1 MPAQTPKLFIK
12 IDRRHPLPIY
22 LQICEWFRA
31 AITAGHLHPGDRV
44 PALRGLASQLDTAR
58 GTVEQAY
65 MVLVD
70 EGYLQMRGAAG
81 TFVSPSLPISLTQSP
96 PPHDNEPAPRT
107 EHADSCREAGT
118 PRSGL
123 SPLQLTTVATSGE
136 PRPLPIYLQICERF
150 RTAIAAGHLR
160 PGDRVPA
167 LRSLATQ
174 LNTARG
180 TVEQAYTILVDE
192 GYLQMRGAAGT
203 FVSPSL
209 PISPTQSPPSQSD
222 DPALRVARAD
232 SSGAAGASRNNLPS
246 RQLIAVAMSG
256 EPRPLQP
263 GVPALDAFPRK
274 VWHRLVSLR
283 ARSGDRAL
291 LGYPNPAGY
300 RPLREHVATYLG
312 LSRGVTCVPEQV
324 FITSGYRATLEL
336 VLRSLARPN
345 DSVWFEDPGYLLAR
359 SFLSETGVQLVPVPV
374 DAEGIDVERGL
385 QLDAHARFALVTPSH
400 QSPLGHTLSLSRR
413 IALLDWAE
421 KTSGW
426 IVEDDY
432 DSEFRYLGRPLQALK
447 SLDRRDHVIYCST
460 FSKAMYPGLRLA
472 YTVVPERAVERV
484 ERVACSMNAGSPA
497 LLQAALADFIEQGHF
512 ARHLKR
518 MRTLYGERRMFIV
531 HALRQAFGERL
542 IVDLP
547 PGGIQFAVRFTDGP
561 EGPVDDVG
569 VAARARD
576 AGLAVLPLSIW
587 YTHNHTRQ
595 TPRGLII
602 GFANIA
608 DAREAHR
615 LAQGLRACLDR

>member
-1 MPAQTPKLFIK
+1 MSAQPSTLTIE
-12 IDRRHPLPIY
+12 IDRQH
-22 LQICEWFRA
+22 Q
-31 AITAGHLHPGDRV
+31 
-44 PALRGLASQLDTAR
+44 
-58 GTVEQAY
+58 
-65 MVLVD
+65 
-70 EGYLQMRGAAG
+70 
-81 TFVSPSLPISLTQSP
+81 
-96 PPHDNEPAPRT
+96 
-107 EHADSCREAGT
+107 
-118 PRSGL
+118 
-123 SPLQLTTVATSGE
+123 
-136 PRPLPIYLQICERF
+136 LPIYLQICERF

-167 LRSLATQ
+167 LRGLATQ

-209 PISPTQSPPSQSD
+209 PKSLPRAAPARDDESARHVDHAGPLPVPGMSRDSPP
-222 DPALRVARAD
+222 PRRAQ
-232 SSGAAGASRNNLPS
+232 P
-246 RQLIAVAMSG
+246 IAVAMSG

-300 RPLREHVATYLG
+300 RPLREHIATYLG

-345 DSVWFEDPGYLLAR
+345 DRVWFEDPGYLLAR

-385 QLDAHARFALVTPSH
+385 QLDAQARFALVTPSH

-518 MRTLYGERRMFIV
+518 MRTLYGERRTLIV

-547 PGGIQFAVRFTDGP
+547 PGGIQFAVRFTAGP
-561 EGPVDDVG
+561 EGPVDDVA
-569 VAARARD
+569 VAARARE

-587 YTHNHTRQ
+587 YSNSHTQQ

-608 DAREAHR
+608 DAEEAQRH
-615 LAQGLRACLDR
+615 AHTLRACLGR

>member
-1 MPAQTPKLFIK
+1 MSAQTPTLAIE
-12 IDRRHPLPIY
+12 IDRQHRLPI
-22 LQICEWFRA
+22 C
-31 AITAGHLHPGDRV
+31 
-44 PALRGLASQLDTAR
+44 
-58 GTVEQAY
+58 
-65 MVLVD
+65 
-70 EGYLQMRGAAG
+70 
-81 TFVSPSLPISLTQSP
+81 
-96 PPHDNEPAPRT
+96 
-107 EHADSCREAGT
+107 
-118 PRSGL
+118 
-123 SPLQLTTVATSGE
+123 
-136 PRPLPIYLQICERF
+136 LQICERF

-167 LRSLATQ
+167 LRGLATQ

-209 PISPTQSPPSQSD
+209 PKSLTRSPP
-222 DPALRVARAD
+222 ARAD
-232 SSGAAGASRNNLPS
+232 VHARHVDNAGVLQAPGMSRDSPPP
-246 RQLIAVAMSG
+246 RRAQPIAVAMSG
-256 EPRPLQP
+256 EPHPLQP

-283 ARSGDRAL
+283 ARSGERAL
-291 LGYPNPAGY
+291 LGYPHPSGY
-300 RPLREHVATYLG
+300 RPLREHIATYLG
-312 LSRGVTCVPEQV
+312 LSRGVACVPEQV

-336 VLRSLARPN
+336 VLRSLARP
-345 DSVWFEDPGYLLAR
+345 DDRIWFEDPGYLLAR

-374 DAEGIDVERGL
+374 DADGIDVERGMH
-385 QLDAHARFALVTPSH
+385 LDAQARFALVTPSH

-432 DSEFRYLGRPLQALK
+432 DSEFRYLGRPLPALK
-447 SLDRRDHVIYCST
+447 SLDRRDRVIYCST

-472 YTVVPERAVERV
+472 YAVVPERAVERV
-484 ERVACSMNAGSPA
+484 ERVACSMNAGSPT

-518 MRTLYGERRMFIV
+518 MRTLYGERRMLIV

-542 IVDLP
+542 IVELP
-547 PGGIQFAVRFTDGP
+547 SGGIQFAVRFVDGP
-561 EGPVDDVG
+561 EGPVDDVA

-587 YTHNHTRQ
+587 YTNGHTQQ
-595 TPRGLII
+595 TPRGLVI

-608 DAREAHR
+608 DADEAHR
-615 LAQGLRACLDR
+615 HAQTLRACLGR